1 MDQRRLL
8 PGGPS
13 CSDGSTV
20 RPRVLSLLPRLDLTN
35 LEPIQALFIIFCRSR
50 ESTQ

>member
-13 CSDGSTV
+13 NSVGSTV
-20 RPRVLSLLPRLDLTN
+20 GRRVLSLLPRLDLTN
-35 LEPIQALFIIFCRSR
+35 LDPLQALFIIFHRSR
-50 ESTQ
+50 EATQ